1 MTEQVVTYALDGD
14 IAMIGLNRPDKHNA
28 LSREL
33 QAQLKAAAVR
43 AGDEARVAVIYSHGK
58 NFCAGLD
65 LREASTTWMSNPIER
80 WRHRMV
86 RSGRPFEDI
95 ARAPIPFIAAISG
108 ACVGGGLELASSC
121 HLRVADE
128 TAFFALPEGQRGIYI
143 GGGGSVRIARLLG
156 VGRMTDLMLTG
167 RVLTAAEGE
176 RFGIVQYA
184 VPAGQHLERAK
195 SIAARVG
202 ENAPMTNW
210 AIIAGLPRIQDASHE
225 DGLFW
230 EGLLTNVVHSPDSA
244 ERLKAFLEKRAKP
257 LAEPGMSGDGHTA

>member
-1 MTEQVVTYALDGD
+1 MAEELITYNMDGD
-14 IAMIGLNRPDKHNA
+14 VALIGLNRPEKHNA

-33 QAQLKAAAVR
+33 SAQLKAAAIR
-43 AGDEARVAVIYSHGK
+43 AGEEARVAVVYSHGE

-65 LREASTTWMSNPIER
+65 LREASTWMTNQIER
-80 WRHRMV
+80 FRHRML
-86 RSGRPFEDI
+86 RNSRPFEDI
-95 ARAPIPFIAAISG
+95 ARAPIPFIAAING
-108 ACVGGGLELASSC
+108 ACIGGGLELASAC

-128 TAFFALPEGQRGIYI
+128 SAFFALPEGQRGIYI

-167 RVLTAAEGE
+167 RVLTSAEGE

-184 VPAGQHLERAK
+184 VPKGKHLERAK
-195 SIAARVG
+195 SLAARVA

-210 AIIAGLPRIQDASHE
+210 AIIAGLPRIQDFGHE
-225 DGLFW
+225 DGLFV
-230 EGLLTNVVHSPDSA
+230 EGLLSGVVSTPESG

-257 LAEPGMSGDGHTA
+257 LGKPGTSGDGQLA

>member
-1 MTEQVVTYALDGD
+1 MEENFVTYDRDGD
-14 IAMIGLNRPDKHNA
+14 VALIGLNRPEKHNA
-28 LSREL
+28 LSRAL
-33 QAQLKAAAVR
+33 QAQLKAAAIR
-43 AGDEARVAVIYSHGK
+43 AGEEARVAVVYSHGE

-65 LREASTTWMSNPIER
+65 LREASTWMTNQIER
-80 WRHRMV
+80 FRHRML
-86 RSGRPFEDI
+86 RNGRPFEDI
-95 ARAPIPFIAAISG
+95 ARAPIPFIAAING
-108 ACVGGGLELASSC
+108 ACIGGGLELASSC

-167 RVLTAAEGE
+167 RVLTCAEGE

-184 VPAGQHLERAK
+184 VPKGNHFERAK
-195 SIAARVG
+195 SLAKRVA

-210 AIIAGLPRIQDASHE
+210 AIIAGLPRIQDFGHE
-225 DGLFW
+225 DGLFV
-230 EGLLTNVVHSPDSA
+230 EGLLSGVVSTPESG

-257 LAEPGMSGDGHTA
+257 LAKPGTSGDGQTA